1 MDVKHWIPLVA
12 AAQIAIKIQ
21 INGNRNRDGD

>member
-1 MDVKHWIPLVA
+1 MNVKHWIPLVP

-21 INGNRNRDGD
+21 NGDRNRDGD